1 MWTRISSE
9 LVFISSVNISQR
21 KQKWKDYSHN
31 VNCHENLEDH
41 FYLSRISLELCWE
54 ALSTAVVAQIT
65 SLTFLQ
71 KLKTILTFQN
81 IILWVH
87 LFYWCIMYEFIPRV
101 LLNLISKLHDD
112 CFSYFWKLIFLGS
125 YFKHFS

>member
-1 MWTRISSE
+1 MYSSAAVTLTKE
-9 LVFISSVNISQR
+9 SIF
-21 KQKWKDYSHN
+21 QKEVKDIMPT
-31 VNCHENLEDH
+31 VMKIQKTI
-41 FYLSRISLELCWE
+41 FYLSRLSLELCWE
-54 ALSTAVVAQIT
+54 ALSTTVMAERT

-87 LFYWCIMYEFIPRV
+87 LFYWYSMYEFIPRV

-112 CFSYFWKLIFLGS
+112 SFSYFWKLIFLGS
-125 YFKHFS
+125 YFKHFSRQHCY